1 AELTG
6 VAEQAMRKTQQAEQ
20 DRDAKGKPYR
30 DDPLFMYLWE
40 AGYGTAAYRAN
51 NLVRYIDGMVANL
64 VGYHKARPNFAV
76 LNEIPLRLREHA
88 ERQAELAQKAQEEL
102 DALETA
108 AIDAAGGQSIREAMQ
123 AAQARIDA
131 LDAQIVEAEDS
142 RDEAAKALS
151 ELAEGR

>member
-1 AELTG
+1 
-6 VAEQAMRKTQQAEQ
+6 
-20 DRDAKGKPYR
+20 
-30 DDPLFMYLWE
+30 
-40 AGYGTAAYRAN
+40 
-51 NLVRYIDGMVANL
+51 
-64 VGYHKARPNFAV
+64 
-76 LNEIPLRLREHA
+76 
-88 ERQAELAQKAQEEL
+88 L

-151 ELAEGR
+151 ELAEGRDRAFGGALGELAAALGREDIQTLLADARRTRTGQDDTIVAQIDDARSRIR